1 MNRRNCIKEVL
12 LYDNDYGGW
21 LAVCTSSFI
30 HADEE
35 YGKQEAEDN
44 DRMQQEKRG
53 FDIKE

>member
-1 MNRRNCIKEVL
+1 L
-12 LYDNDYGGW
+12 G
-21 LAVCTSSFI
+21 VCTSSFI

-35 YGKQEAEDN
+35 YEKQETEDD